1 MKGVRVMSKLIK
13 VRQVIRL
20 SGWVNGSGWIYNN
33 SVYDDQIIDIDEND
47 LENMDW
53 DWWETDADNPPSEES
68 DTEIVVEFYA
78 EDADTSEDKPL
89 ATHSKWASEIWKE
102 RHQEEA

>member
-13 VRQVIRL
+13 VRQVIKL
-20 SGWVNGSGWIYNN
+20 SGWVNGSGWSYKN

-53 DWWETDADNPPSEES
+53 DWWETDADNPPSEGS
-68 DTEIVVEFYA
+68 DTDITVEFYA

-89 ATHSKWASEIWKE
+89 ATHSKWASEIW
-102 RHQEEA
+102 QEKHGE